1 MQEQIEHTDYLYRGR
16 VLNLRRDKIQ
26 LPGGHTVSREV
37 VEHVDSVGILA
48 LDENQNLLL
57 VDQYRHPAGKAL
69 LEIPAG
75 CLEPGEDPQETAVRE
90 LREET
95 GYTASRIEKLGGF
108 YLAPGY
114 ATEYMHIFLASQLGY
129 MPLTAEDTD
138 EIELVRQPLGSV
150 LELVRSGRIED
161 CKSIAAIL
169 MMVDRLTGSTQ
180 FPG

>member
-1 MQEQIEHTDYLYRGR
+1 MPEQIERTDYLYRGR
-16 VLNLRRDKIQ
+16 VLNLRRDRVI
-26 LPGGHTVSREV
+26 LPDGQMASREV

-48 LDENQNLLL
+48 LDENENLLL
-57 VDQYRHPAGKAL
+57 VDQYRHPAGKVL

-75 CLEPGEDPQETAVRE
+75 CLEPGENPQETAIRE

-95 GYTASRIEKLGGF
+95 GYTASKIEKLGGF

-114 ATEYMHIFLASQLGY
+114 SIEYMHIFLVSQLSY

-150 LELVRSGRIED
+150 LESIRSGRIVD

-169 MMVDRLTGSTQ
+169 MMVDRRKSSTQ
-180 FPG
+180 FTG